1 MNNQKKIK
9 KERKKKVNKLLHD
22 TCVGL
27 SLFPFKKP
35 YMFHNIYIVL
45 YNIGYLTQKGNIFNT
60 PSKEQKYDPYLEKP
74 FPHTEHT

>member
-1 MNNQKKIK
+1 MNNNKKK
-9 KERKKKVNKLLHD
+9 NKERKKVNKLLHD